1 MCDIRNDGIKK
12 FQGVNI
18 ENIQKCFQVNID
30 VFEIDACENTS
41 IVYKSPC
48 FYDNQMFL
56 NLFGNHVSYITNI
69 NRYAKK
75 YVCSICKKHFSTAK
89 KLTRHSKCCSD
100 KTKHIFP
107 GGFYEMKKTIFD
119 ELKEIDI
126 IVNEQDKLFPWFIV
140 FYFEAVLEDLDS
152 NMTTTK
158 LKLERIHRTISVSIC
173 SNVPEFI
180 EEHFI
185 LEEDVEILLQNMIFY
200 MENISKK
207 VFELG
212 KQKWSS
218 VFQKL
223 DLLTFWKPRENS
235 GNENIDKSSDTDAM
249 ENSEFEPPSKQ
260 FLKKI
265 AKEKCLF

>member
-1 MCDIRNDGIKK
+1 M
-12 FQGVNI
+12 
-18 ENIQKCFQVNID
+18 
-30 VFEIDACENTS
+30 
-41 IVYKSPC
+41 
-48 FYDNQMFL
+48 
-56 NLFGNHVSYITNI
+56 
-69 NRYAKK
+69 
-75 YVCSICKKHFSTAK
+75 
-89 KLTRHSKCCSD
+89 
-100 KTKHIFP
+100 
-107 GGFYEMKKTIFD
+107 
-119 ELKEIDI
+119 KEIDI
-126 IVNEQDKLFPWFIV
+126 IVNEQDKFFPWFIV
-140 FYFEAVLEDLDS
+140 FDFEAILEDLDS

-173 SNVPEFI
+173 SNVPEFK